1 MQSCHC
7 AEHLICGIDHRD
19 TAQAVELL
27 SEIREMC
34 AAEYDR
40 FTSAGFHV
48 PDKMLNAA
56 VPDDLFRISAFFD
69 RSYYGHI
76 ACADHVHIRIGLKQ
90 HFLYVVRRKVMSGEH
105 ADPPE
110 LLSEVSVYLKRRVYP
125 DPFFCCVCLK
135 IKRPGKRIAVDEKV
149 LYPIRYSRI
158 EDLVKTSS
166 FISFIRILESDL
178 GVTGLPF

>member
-1 MQSCHC
+1 
-7 AEHLICGIDHRD
+7 
-19 TAQAVELL
+19 
-27 SEIREMC
+27 
-34 AAEYDR
+34 
-40 FTSAGFHV
+40 
-48 PDKMLNAA
+48 
-56 VPDDLFRISAFFD
+56 
-69 RSYYGHI
+69 
-76 ACADHVHIRIGLKQ
+76 
-90 HFLYVVRRKVMSGEH
+90 MSGEH

-178 GVTGLPF
+178 GVTVFCCRSVNRVAHRHAVFRAFLLQIIDSHFSIYRCPGNHNYPYHIVLCPSDQLS